1 MSVFKDIKES
11 LEQAVNLTNKK
22 LYCKECN
29 KYFDEDETEIDIK
42 EETRLIN
49 LYPGPYRQAKWV
61 KAKYLC
67 TYVVCPKGHNLHKI
81 TEIEEKCSE
90 EEKN

>member
-11 LEQAVNLTNKK
+11 LEQSVDLVNKK
-22 LYCKECN
+22 LYCKECD
-29 KYFDEDETEIDIK
+29 KYFNEDETEIDVK

-49 LYPGPYRQAKWV
+49 IYPKQARWV
-61 KAKYLC
+61 SARYLC

-81 TEIEEKCSE
+81 TEIEEERSE
-90 EEKN
+90 